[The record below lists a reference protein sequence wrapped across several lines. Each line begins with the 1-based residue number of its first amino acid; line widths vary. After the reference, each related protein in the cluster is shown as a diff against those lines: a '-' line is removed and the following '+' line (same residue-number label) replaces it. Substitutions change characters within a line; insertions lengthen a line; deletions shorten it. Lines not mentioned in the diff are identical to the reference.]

1 MRGILGSRKN
11 TSSTY
16 GQEMDRS
23 NKEIKKVLKENNEQ
37 QMMYVLSIAALKAEG
52 KDLSITTL
60 KKLLNKARLKEE
72 VVLKK
77 MRLVTLYLNSL
88 MPEEAQ
94 RFIEKFGRSWKEIK
108 CNFTIIKIP
117 AIASFHLSCGVD
129 IFYMFAIL

>member
-94 RFIEKFGRSWKEIK
+94 RFIEKFGRS
-108 CNFTIIKIP
+108 
-117 AIASFHLSCGVD
+117 
-129 IFYMFAIL
+129 